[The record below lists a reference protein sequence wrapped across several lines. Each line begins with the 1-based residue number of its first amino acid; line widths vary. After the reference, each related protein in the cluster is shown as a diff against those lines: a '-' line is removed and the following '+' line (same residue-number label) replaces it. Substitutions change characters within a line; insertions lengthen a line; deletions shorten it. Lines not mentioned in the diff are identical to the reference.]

1 MNKQEL
7 IKTLEELKYHAKHS
21 IEIDKYE
28 SYWQGKTEAYVNAIG
43 LVQQLDEQQKPV
55 VPRSVGSLIEF
66 YREKGVTLKHILN
79 CFKEWAD
86 TDNEHTDEVNW
97 IVSNPETFMRAWLDG
112 YEVEKEQ
119 LYCVKIGKGYF
130 SGFDETK
137 VTYVI
142 DDAPGALA
150 QRVKYDSKE
159 EAEMDA
165 LQIGGT
171 VEEVVEA

>member
-7 IKTLEELKYHAKHS
+7 IEILEELKESAKRN
-21 IEIDKYE
+21 IETDNLVG
-28 SYWQGKTEAYVNAIG
+28 YWQGKAETYDNAIG
-43 LVQQLDEQQKPV
+43 LAQQLDKPQKPV

-79 CFKEWAD
+79 CFNEWAD

-112 YEVEKEQ
+112 YEVEKEP

-142 DDAPGALA
+142 DDVPGSLT
-150 QRVKYDSKE
+150 QRIKYDSKE

-171 VEEVVEA
+171 VEEMVEG